1 MIFLLKV
8 TVLVFRKP
16 IGLQAS
22 CYESEH
28 AAFIEGALPCSD
40 TQHFTVFIAY
50 FWYIECNFFFLN
62 CYPGLQKLLRSSW
75 LGCCRTAELHA
86 CFSVQWWAQQ
96 GAARGS
102 AFPCTQHTSFLHF
115 TALGGQARQ
124 EPFHDCIPSLF
135 FWLDG
140 CCSGAFFYLPYRQ

>member
-28 AAFIEGALPCSD
+28 TAFIEGALPCSD

-50 FWYIECNFFFLN
+50 FWYIECNFFFF
-62 CYPGLQKLLRSSW
+62 KLLPWTAETPEKLLAGVLPDSRATRLLLSAVVGPA
-75 LGCCRTAELHA
+75 GCCTRLCVSLHPA
-86 CFSVQWWAQQ
+86 HVVSALHCTGWSGSSGTLPRLHPVPVFL
-96 GAARGS
+96 ARWLL
-102 AFPCTQHTSFLHF
+102 FWCIFLSP
-115 TALGGQARQ
+115 L
-124 EPFHDCIPSLF
+124 
-135 FWLDG
+135 
-140 CCSGAFFYLPYRQ
+140 